1 MTSLLVFNR
10 VYRLE
15 IKQKQSFW
23 YFRPALCTFAPLTFS
38 LVSSPPSPLPCVNKY
53 IVYTVYAYTVC
64 KRGGSTGSLEGRGP
78 QTDKTPAAKS
88 LYKFIF
94 LDNNICHCILY
105 IILIFL
111 WDKLTLR
118 KIYVAFNW
126 DWAEN
131 NQFSC
136 KLLTFIK
143 NVAVLLPH
151 MKMNWAFQKNLNLTK
166 WALYFENNKT
176 NLFLV

>member
-1 MTSLLVFNR
+1 
-10 VYRLE
+10 
-15 IKQKQSFW
+15 
-23 YFRPALCTFAPLTFS
+23 
-38 LVSSPPSPLPCVNKY
+38 
-53 IVYTVYAYTVC
+53 
-64 KRGGSTGSLEGRGP
+64 LEGSGP

-131 NQFSC
+131 IQFSC

-143 NVAVLLPH
+143 NVAVQRKFASTYENELNVSEKSEFD
-151 MKMNWAFQKNLNLTK
+151 KMSS
-166 WALYFENNKT
+166 
-176 NLFLV
+176 LFRKQQNQFVST